1 MFAPLRRSPAC
12 RCSVFV
18 VLSLLITGSVP
29 AWAEAPAHWV
39 FFRDKGPHETRQTA
53 VSRDLTRLTER
64 AVDRRERRGD
74 RHLTEWAD
82 LPLAESYLDRL
93 RARGFRIRSRSR
105 WLNAVSVTG
114 LHDPYALTAEPWV
127 ERVEE
132 VAGAR
137 VEPISERPA
146 WNSRTRDRNDPHD
159 YGLSAPFLHQIGVPA
174 LHERGLD
181 GNGVLV
187 GVIDT
192 GFCLLHPAFAS
203 LDVVGCWDFIQDD
216 SLVCNEPGEPCGQH
230 RHGSMVL
237 STLAGRIEG
246 ELMGPAFGAGFLLAK
261 TEEVENEDSVE
272 EDRWVAALEWM
283 EAMGCDI
290 VSSSLCFYRGYE
302 FSDLDGSSSP
312 AARAADRAACL
323 GVLVVNAAG
332 NLRQDFGH
340 IGVPADASRL
350 LAVGGVDLEGETTDF
365 SGPGPTWDD
374 RIKPDLVAGALDV
387 PVADSE
393 GGYCLAWG
401 TSFSAPLVAGLAALL
416 AEANPQASPCQ
427 LSWALK
433 LSADQADAADND
445 RGWGIPDGELALDIL
460 AGGVPPMEGI
470 DLKLLPA
477 TPNPFRDRTTLH
489 FALDRRCHVRLEIL
503 DISGRR
509 LRRLLD
515 RFISAGEHHFCWL
528 GRDDAGHKLASGIY
542 LVRMRA
548 GDRELGA
555 KLLYLP

>member
-1 MFAPLRRSPAC
+1 MILILS
-12 RCSVFV
+12 
-18 VLSLLITGSVP
+18 SLLFAATVP
-29 AWAEAPAHWV
+29 AYATTPSAHWV
-39 FFRDKGPHETRQTA
+39 FFRDKGPHEARRDA
-53 VSRDLTRLTER
+53 VTLESTRLTER
-64 AVDRRERRGD
+64 AVERRERRGE
-74 RHLTEWAD
+74 RHLSEWAD
-82 LPLAESYLDRL
+82 LPLAESYLARL
-93 RARGFRIRSRSR
+93 RERGLKIRSRSR

-114 LHDPYALTAEPWV
+114 LDDPGALAAEPWV
-127 ERVEE
+127 KGVERV
-132 VAGAR
+132 AGGR
-137 VEPISERPA
+137 VEPTDRRPL
-146 WNSRTRDRNDPHD
+146 RGTPPRDRDDPHD

-203 LDVVGCWDFIQDD
+203 LDVVGCWDFIQND

-237 STLAGRIEG
+237 SALAGRIEG
-246 ELMGPAFGAGFLLAK
+246 EFMGPAFGASFLLAK
-261 TEEVENEDSVE
+261 TEEVENEESVE

-283 EAMGCDI
+283 EAKGCDL
-290 VSSSLCFYRGYE
+290 VSSSLCFYDGYE
-302 FSDLDGSSSP
+302 FSDLDGVSSP
-312 AARAADRAACL
+312 AARAAERAACL

-332 NLRQDFGH
+332 NRRQDFGH
-340 IGVPADASRL
+340 IGVPADALRL
-350 LAVGGVDLEGETTDF
+350 LAVGGVDLAGNVTEF

-393 GGYCLAWG
+393 GGYCLVWG
-401 TSFSAPLVAGLAALL
+401 TSFSTPLVAGLAVLL
-416 AEANPQASPCQ
+416 AEANPQASPSQ
-427 LSWALK
+427 LAWALK
-433 LSADQADAADND
+433 LSADQAGAADNN

-460 AGGVPPMEGI
+460 AGGIPPMGGV
-470 DLKLLPA
+470 DLELLPA

-489 FALDRRCHVRLEIL
+489 FALDRRCHVRLEIFDL
-503 DISGRR
+503 NGRR

-515 RFISAGEHHFCWL
+515 RFISAGEHSFCWL
-528 GRDDAGHKLASGIY
+528 GRDDAGRDLAGGIY